1 MEADL
6 VAAEANDEDFDMLLE
21 KEHDPESSQTEQSSQ
36 EPEAVFDA
44 LPIVWSGKVC
54 VFNHVVVLSDNL
66 RAPDIH
72 ASGILNSSRSTCGC
86 AASRRADFGSRF

>member
-21 KEHDPESSQTEQSSQ
+21 KEHDPESSQTEQPSQ

-44 LPIVWSGKVC
+44 LPVVWSGKVG
-54 VFNHVVVLSDNL
+54 VFNRGVVLSDNL
-66 RAPDIH
+66 WAPDIH
-72 ASGILNSSRSTCGC
+72 ASRILNSSGSTCSC
-86 AASRRADFGSRF
+86 APSRRTDFGF